1 MSWENCLCETV
12 QYIGYHVLSNNM
24 MTNKFAPISEL
35 DMSQKIVGILGGRE
49 LETYK
54 ALDSS

>member
-1 MSWENCLCETV
+1 MSNL
-12 QYIGYHVLSNNM
+12 L
-24 MTNKFAPISEL
+24 TNKFTPISPEL

-54 ALDSS
+54 ALDGY